1 METLKKFPRMRKK
14 EASRNIFWHFPR
26 ATVFFMFVSLISNY
40 TVFFVQIEIHLNLWG
55 FQKVEV
61 ALAEAARAIE
71 KLTRAN

>member
-1 METLKKFPRMRKK
+1 
-14 EASRNIFWHFPR
+14 
-26 ATVFFMFVSLISNY
+26 MFVSLISNY
-40 TVFFVQIEIHLNLWG
+40 TAFFVQIEIHLNLWG